1 MSKYR
6 LTVGTHGRFE
16 GAKGEGGHHIYR
28 KGDEIELDAAQA
40 AALAGRVEPLG
51 GDSAVASPAARA
63 TAAAGKSKAE
73 AKAEAEKPEGNGT
86 DWEGTL
92 GQNAPEIVAL
102 IPDLSADELRSLIA
116 AEEAGKGRKG
126 VLAAAEARLNEIAA
140 SEG

>member
-16 GAKGEGGHHIYR
+16 GAKGEGGHRIYR
-28 KGDEIELDAAQA
+28 KGDEIELDDVQA
-40 AALAGRVEPLG
+40 AALVGRVQPLG
-51 GDSAVASPAARA
+51 GDSATASPAAKA
-63 TAAAGKSKAE
+63 TAAAAKGKAD
-73 AKAEAEKPEGNGT
+73 AKAEAEKPEANGT
-86 DWEGTL
+86 DWAETL

-102 IPDLSADELRSLIA
+102 IPDLSADDLRSLIA